1 MTTHLSSAPEAKRA
15 PFGENLATFVLSLAS
30 LKPYKIFIETTNFRR
45 FSQL

>member
-30 LKPYKIFIETTNFRR
+30 LKPYKIFIERLFPP
-45 FSQL
+45 